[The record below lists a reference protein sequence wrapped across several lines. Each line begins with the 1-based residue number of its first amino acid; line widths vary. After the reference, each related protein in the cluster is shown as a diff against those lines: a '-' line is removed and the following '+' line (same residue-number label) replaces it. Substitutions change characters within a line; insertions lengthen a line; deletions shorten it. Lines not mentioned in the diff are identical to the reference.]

1 MKRRLLNI
9 AVVLFSSLTYSNNDI
24 AVAKT
29 QKEPQEQI
37 DKSKYEER
45 KEWIKNRKNSL
56 IQLINE
62 LVNMNDLL
70 GFFLNLV

>member
-37 DKSKYEER
+37 DKSKYE
-45 KEWIKNRKNSL
+45 
-56 IQLINE
+56 
-62 LVNMNDLL
+62 
-70 GFFLNLV
+70 